1 MEKTHTRHPALAFLV
16 SLSVAGTCLAA
27 PGLAFAAPAAPAAD
41 PAPEEAVA
49 VDEVAA
55 SDAADKADADKVAKD
70 ETTEPAEG
78 TDEAAISNPALKG
91 AQEAAA
97 DADKVDTAERADD
110 KAGRDTKDIKVDSG
124 TLSFGDV
131 SVKLP
136 DSFVS
141 MEFPGSMAIA
151 VAPTGDMSVI
161 VAGPTAVG
169 ADAGEAAKPELFD
182 SVVAALAKEAGVEA
196 PQVQKLSLADG
207 TAAYEYV
214 FDLVDSA
221 TGEAVASNDEVY
233 LVFVPTQD
241 SFAVVQVTVGP
252 LVADVAGET
261 VDSILSSIQVGEKA
275 ADTDDAAEVTD
286 ATKVADADNAADTA
300 KAADAADTAQDA
312 DTVEP
317 QEAVDTAAISDEAL
331 KGAQEAAE
339 DADEGDETERADE
352 AKADEQ
358 TPAAA
363 DADADEQAPAAAGTE
378 ESFGGLVFQLPE
390 GFSAAEGSSEEQ
402 AVWEDADGTFVVRV
416 TPNVAEDAAALTHED
431 LDMLAFQQ
439 MAALGGMPMGG
450 GVYENDGATVYAY
463 AVAFERDGEE
473 LMGVL
478 GFVPVAGGSLS
489 VLSCAFPLA
498 ELDTYAPLF
507 ESVIESV
514 GLAE

>member
-41 PAPEEAVA
+41 PAPEEAAA

-78 TDEAAISNPALKG
+78 VDEAAISNPALKG

-169 ADAGEAAKPELFD
+169 ADAGEAAAPELFD

-196 PQVQKLSLADG
+196 PQAQELSLADG

-214 FDLVDSA
+214 FDLVDPA

-275 ADTDDAAEVTD
+275 AD
-286 ATKVADADNAADTA
+286 AAD
-300 KAADAADTAQDA
+300 
-312 DTVEP
+312 
-317 QEAVDTAAISDEAL
+317 EA
-331 KGAQEAAE
+331 
-339 DADEGDETERADE
+339 DETERADE

-363 DADADEQAPAAAGTE
+363 DADADEQASAAAGTE
-378 ESFGGLVFQLPE
+378 ETFGGLVFQLPE

-439 MAALGGMPMGG
+439 MAALDGMPMGG

-478 GFVPVAGGSLS
+478 GFVPVADGSLS

-498 ELDTYAPLF
+498 ELDTYTPLF

>member
-41 PAPEEAVA
+41 PAPEEAA
-49 VDEVAA
+49 AADEVAA
-55 SDAADKADADKVAKD
+55 SDAADKADADKAAKD
-70 ETTEPAEG
+70 ETIEPAEG
-78 TDEAAISNPALKG
+78 ADEAAISNPALKG

-161 VAGPTAVG
+161 VAGPAAVG
-169 ADAGEAAKPELFD
+169 ADAGEAATPELFD

-196 PQVQKLSLADG
+196 PQVQELSLADG

-214 FDLVDSA
+214 FDLVDPA

-275 ADTDDAAEVTD
+275 ADT
-286 ATKVADADNAADTA
+286 
-300 KAADAADTAQDA
+300 
-312 DTVEP
+312 VEP

-339 DADEGDETERADE
+339 DADEADETERADE

-378 ESFGGLVFQLPE
+378 ETFGGLVFQLPE

-439 MAALGGMPMGG
+439 MAALDGMPMGG

-478 GFVPVAGGSLS
+478 GFVPVADGSLS

-498 ELDTYAPLF
+498 ELDTYTPLF

>member
-41 PAPEEAVA
+41 PAPEEAA

-55 SDAADKADADKVAKD
+55 SDAADKADADKVAKG

-78 TDEAAISNPALKG
+78 VDEAAISNPALKG

-169 ADAGEAAKPELFD
+169 ADAGEAATPELFD

-196 PQVQKLSLADG
+196 PQAQELSLADG

-214 FDLVDSA
+214 FDLVDPA

-275 ADTDDAAEVTD
+275 A
-286 ATKVADADNAADTA
+286 
-300 KAADAADTAQDA
+300 
-312 DTVEP
+312 
-317 QEAVDTAAISDEAL
+317 
-331 KGAQEAAE
+331 E
-339 DADEGDETERADE
+339 DADGADEAERADE

-358 TPAAA
+358 TPAAV

-378 ESFGGLVFQLPE
+378 ETFGGLVFQLPE

-439 MAALGGMPMGG
+439 MAALDGMPMGG

-478 GFVPVAGGSLS
+478 GFVPVADGSLS

-498 ELDTYAPLF
+498 ELDTYTPLF

>member
-41 PAPEEAVA
+41 PAPEEAAA

-78 TDEAAISNPALKG
+78 VDEAAISNPALKG

-169 ADAGEAAKPELFD
+169 ADAGEAATPELFD

-196 PQVQKLSLADG
+196 PQAQELSLADG

-214 FDLVDSA
+214 FDLVDPA

-275 ADTDDAAEVTD
+275 A
-286 ATKVADADNAADTA
+286 
-300 KAADAADTAQDA
+300 
-312 DTVEP
+312 
-317 QEAVDTAAISDEAL
+317 
-331 KGAQEAAE
+331 E
-339 DADEGDETERADE
+339 DADEADEAERADE

-378 ESFGGLVFQLPE
+378 ETFGGLVFQLPE

-439 MAALGGMPMGG
+439 MAALDGMPMGG

-478 GFVPVAGGSLS
+478 GFVPVADGSLS

-498 ELDTYAPLF
+498 ELDTYTPLF

>member
-41 PAPEEAVA
+41 PAPEEASA

-169 ADAGEAAKPELFD
+169 ADAGEAATPELFD
-182 SVVAALAKEAGVEA
+182 SVVAVLAKEAGVEA
-196 PQVQKLSLADG
+196 PQVQELSLADG

-214 FDLVDSA
+214 FDLVDPA

-275 ADTDDAAEVTD
+275 ADT
-286 ATKVADADNAADTA
+286 
-300 KAADAADTAQDA
+300 
-312 DTVEP
+312 VEP

-339 DADEGDETERADE
+339 DADEADETERADE

-478 GFVPVAGGSLS
+478 GFVPVADGSLS

-498 ELDTYAPLF
+498 ELDTYTPLF

>member
-41 PAPEEAVA
+41 PAPEEAA
-49 VDEVAA
+49 AADEVAA
-55 SDAADKADADKVAKD
+55 SDAADKADADKADADKVAKD
-70 ETTEPAEG
+70 ETIEPAEG
-78 TDEAAISNPALKG
+78 ADEAAISNPALKG

-161 VAGPTAVG
+161 VAGPAAVG
-169 ADAGEAAKPELFD
+169 ADAGEAATPELFD

-196 PQVQKLSLADG
+196 PQVQELSLADG

-214 FDLVDSA
+214 FDLVDPA

-261 VDSILSSIQVGEKA
+261 VDSILSSIQVGEK
-275 ADTDDAAEVTD
+275 
-286 ATKVADADNAADTA
+286 
-300 KAADAADTAQDA
+300 DA

-339 DADEGDETERADE
+339 DADEADETERADE

-378 ESFGGLVFQLPE
+378 ETFGGLVFQLPE

-439 MAALGGMPMGG
+439 MAALDGMPMGG

-478 GFVPVAGGSLS
+478 GFVPVADGSLS

-498 ELDTYAPLF
+498 ELDTYTPLF

>member
-161 VAGPTAVG
+161 VAGPAAVG
-169 ADAGEAAKPELFD
+169 ADAGEAATPELFD
-182 SVVAALAKEAGVEA
+182 SVVAALAEEAGVEA
-196 PQVQKLSLADG
+196 PQAQELSLADG

-214 FDLVDSA
+214 FDLVDPA

-275 ADTDDAAEVTD
+275 ADT
-286 ATKVADADNAADTA
+286 
-300 KAADAADTAQDA
+300 
-312 DTVEP
+312 VEP

-339 DADEGDETERADE
+339 DADEADETERADE

-363 DADADEQAPAAAGTE
+363 DADADEQAPAGAGTE
-378 ESFGGLVFQLPE
+378 ETFGGLVFQLPE

-439 MAALGGMPMGG
+439 MAALDGMPMGG

-463 AVAFERDGEE
+463 AVAFERDDEE

-478 GFVPVAGGSLS
+478 GFVPVADGSLS

-498 ELDTYAPLF
+498 ELDTYTPLF

>member
-41 PAPEEAVA
+41 PAPEEAA
-49 VDEVAA
+49 AADEVAA

-70 ETTEPAEG
+70 ETIEPAEG
-78 TDEAAISNPALKG
+78 ADEAAISNPALKG

-97 DADKVDTAERADD
+97 DADKVDTAERADA
-110 KAGRDTKDIKVDSG
+110 KVGRDTKDIKVDSG

-161 VAGPTAVG
+161 VAGPAAVG
-169 ADAGEAAKPELFD
+169 ADAGEAATPELFD

-196 PQVQKLSLADG
+196 PQVQELSLADG
-207 TAAYEYV
+207 TAAHEYV
-214 FDLVDSA
+214 FDLVDPA

-275 ADTDDAAEVTD
+275 ADT
-286 ATKVADADNAADTA
+286 
-300 KAADAADTAQDA
+300 
-312 DTVEP
+312 VEP

-339 DADEGDETERADE
+339 DADEADETERADE
-352 AKADEQ
+352 AKAAEQ

-378 ESFGGLVFQLPE
+378 ETFGGLVFQLPE

-439 MAALGGMPMGG
+439 MAALDGMPMGG

-478 GFVPVAGGSLS
+478 GFVPVADGSLS

-498 ELDTYAPLF
+498 ELDTYTPLF

>member
-41 PAPEEAVA
+41 PAPEEAAA

-78 TDEAAISNPALKG
+78 VDEAAISNPALKG
-91 AQEAAA
+91 AQEAVA

-169 ADAGEAAKPELFD
+169 ADAGEAATPELFD

-196 PQVQKLSLADG
+196 PQAQELSLADG

-214 FDLVDSA
+214 FDLVDPA

-275 ADTDDAAEVTD
+275 A
-286 ATKVADADNAADTA
+286 
-300 KAADAADTAQDA
+300 
-312 DTVEP
+312 
-317 QEAVDTAAISDEAL
+317 
-331 KGAQEAAE
+331 E
-339 DADEGDETERADE
+339 DADEADEAERADE

-378 ESFGGLVFQLPE
+378 ETFGGLVFQLPE

-439 MAALGGMPMGG
+439 MAALDGMPMGG

-478 GFVPVAGGSLS
+478 GFVPVADGSLS

-498 ELDTYAPLF
+498 ELDTYTPLF

>member
-27 PGLAFAAPAAPAAD
+27 PGLAFAAPVAPAAD
-41 PAPEEAVA
+41 PAPEEAAA

-169 ADAGEAAKPELFD
+169 ADAGEAATPELFD
-182 SVVAALAKEAGVEA
+182 SVVAALAEEAGVEA
-196 PQVQKLSLADG
+196 PQAQELSLADG

-214 FDLVDSA
+214 FDLVDPA

-286 ATKVADADNAADTA
+286 ATRV
-300 KAADAADTAQDA
+300 ADAADTAQDA

-317 QEAVDTAAISDEAL
+317 EEAVDTAAISDEAL

-339 DADEGDETERADE
+339 DADEADETERADE

-358 TPAAA
+358 TSAAA
-363 DADADEQAPAAAGTE
+363 DVDADEQTPAAAGTE
-378 ESFGGLVFQLPE
+378 ETFGGLVFQLPE

-439 MAALGGMPMGG
+439 MAALDGMPMGG

-478 GFVPVAGGSLS
+478 GFVPVADGSLS

-498 ELDTYAPLF
+498 ELDTYTPLF

>member
-41 PAPEEAVA
+41 PAPEEAAA

-78 TDEAAISNPALKG
+78 VDEAAISNPALKG

-169 ADAGEAAKPELFD
+169 ADAGEAATPELFD

-196 PQVQKLSLADG
+196 PQAQELSLADG

-214 FDLVDSA
+214 FDLVDPA

-275 ADTDDAAEVTD
+275 A
-286 ATKVADADNAADTA
+286 
-300 KAADAADTAQDA
+300 
-312 DTVEP
+312 
-317 QEAVDTAAISDEAL
+317 
-331 KGAQEAAE
+331 E
-339 DADEGDETERADE
+339 DADEADETERADE

-363 DADADEQAPAAAGTE
+363 DADADERAPAAAGTE
-378 ESFGGLVFQLPE
+378 ETFGGLVFQLPE

-439 MAALGGMPMGG
+439 MAALDGMPMGG

-478 GFVPVAGGSLS
+478 GFVPVADGSLS

-498 ELDTYAPLF
+498 ELDTYTPLF

>member
-41 PAPEEAVA
+41 PAPEAAAA

-78 TDEAAISNPALKG
+78 VDEAAISNPALKG

-169 ADAGEAAKPELFD
+169 ADAGEAATPELFD

-196 PQVQKLSLADG
+196 PQAQELSLADG

-214 FDLVDSA
+214 FDLVDPA

-275 ADTDDAAEVTD
+275 A
-286 ATKVADADNAADTA
+286 
-300 KAADAADTAQDA
+300 
-312 DTVEP
+312 
-317 QEAVDTAAISDEAL
+317 
-331 KGAQEAAE
+331 E
-339 DADEGDETERADE
+339 DADGADEAERADE

-378 ESFGGLVFQLPE
+378 ETFGGLVFQLPE

-439 MAALGGMPMGG
+439 MAALDGMPMGG

-478 GFVPVAGGSLS
+478 GFVPVADGSLS

-498 ELDTYAPLF
+498 ELDTYTPLF